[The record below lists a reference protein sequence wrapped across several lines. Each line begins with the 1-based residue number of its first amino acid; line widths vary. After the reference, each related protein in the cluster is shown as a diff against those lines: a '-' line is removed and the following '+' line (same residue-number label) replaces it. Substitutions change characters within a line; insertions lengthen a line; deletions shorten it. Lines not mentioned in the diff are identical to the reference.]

1 MARTPRFDP
10 YERLLYR
17 FFEAV
22 YLLSLLGNIRGPHL
36 TTVFNPL
43 SLISIRRRFLKNLAF
58 LCDGLKGGDSTTSI
72 AVQDRPE
79 CYVFWV
85 SSNQGP
91 SDTTLDFLRSVL
103 EDVKAV
109 VRSSRDEREG
119 AENDLIGRCVEFSAK
134 RMRNQAHSLVNHA
147 RRCREHL
154 LAEPTDNLGAYLSS
168 AGGITSKSL
177 TRIQVPRWL
186 GGCFSSRRLSSTN
199 KVYTDSVWRH
209 TGSETTRKW
218 F

>member
-36 TTVFNPL
+36 ATVFNPL
-43 SLISIRRRFLKNLAF
+43 SLISIRRRFLKNIAF

-72 AVQDRPE
+72 AVQDRPD

-91 SDTTLDFLRSVL
+91 SDNALDFLRSVL
-103 EDVKAV
+103 EDVKAF
-109 VRSSRDEREG
+109 VRSSRDDRRG
-119 AENDLIGRCVEFSAK
+119 VENDLIRRCVEFSIK
-134 RMRNQAHSLVNHA
+134 RMRKQAHSLVNHT
-147 RRCREHL
+147 RRCRDHL
-154 LAEPTDNLGAYLSS
+154 MANPQDDLGEYLPL
-168 AGGITSKSL
+168 AGGTTSKSL

-186 GGCFSSRRLSSTN
+186 SGCFSSRRSSSRN
-199 KVYTDSVWRH
+199 EAYINSVWRH
-209 TGSETTRKW
+209 TASEMTRKW
-218 F
+218 L

>member
-22 YLLSLLGNIRGPHL
+22 YLLALLGNIRGPHL
-36 TTVFNPL
+36 TTVFNPS

-58 LCDGLKGGDSTTSI
+58 LCDGLKGGDSTASI
-72 AVQDRPE
+72 AIQDRPD

-103 EDVKAV
+103 GEVKSFV
-109 VRSSRDEREG
+109 KSPRVDQEG
-119 AENDLIGRCVEFSAK
+119 VENDLILKCVHFAFR
-134 RMRNQAHSLVNHA
+134 RMRSQAHSLVNRA
-147 RRCREHL
+147 KTCRDHL
-154 LAEPTDNLGAYLSS
+154 LANPADNIGEYLPSARVPPSS
-168 AGGITSKSL
+168 HLQAC
-177 TRIQVPRWL
+177 RYFAR
-186 GGCFSSRRLSSTN
+186 
-199 KVYTDSVWRH
+199 
-209 TGSETTRKW
+209 
-218 F
+218 